1 MKLVEKYRAQVVAFV
16 DVCHHLARKGYVTS
30 HGGNLAWRLEDDLI
44 LITPTKVY
52 KGDVEAENVVFID
65 LEGNVIEGTRRP
77 TGERP
82 MYLKFFTERPD
93 VISIIHC
100 HSPAVGAMA
109 ILKGENWLM
118 RPIFPEAIIEIG
130 PVPLVPYAEPLTEQL
145 AQNFAP
151 FLQKHNAFV
160 MENHGLVMMTRG
172 DIRWTMLLVEELE
185 GAAQSILAALQAGG
199 VKELSRQD
207 VINLGN
213 VMRTRDLALCG
224 APGVN
229 TSLEELYFKS

>member
-1 MKLVEKYRAQVVAFV
+1 MKLVEKYREQVTTFV
-16 DVCHHLARKGYVTS
+16 DVCHQLARKGFVTS
-30 HGGNLAWRLEDDLI
+30 HGGNLAWKLKDDLI
-44 LITPTKVY
+44 LITPTKEY
-52 KGDVEAENVVFID
+52 KGDVEVEDVVFID
-65 LEGNVIEGTRRP
+65 LEGSVVEGTRCP

-93 VISIIHC
+93 VVSVIHC
-100 HSPAVGAMA
+100 HSLAVSTMA
-109 ILKGENWLM
+109 ISKGENWLM
-118 RPIFPEAIIEIG
+118 RPVFPEVIIEIG

-151 FLQKHNAFV
+151 FLPKHNAFV
-160 MENHGLVMMTRG
+160 MENHGMVMMTRG

-185 GAAQSILAALQAGG
+185 GATQSILAALQAGG

-207 VINLGN
+207 VVNLGN

-229 TSLEELYFKS
+229 TSLEELYF

>member
-1 MKLVEKYRAQVVAFV
+1 MKLVEKYREQVIAFV
-16 DVCHHLARKGYVTS
+16 DVCHQLARKGYVTS
-30 HGGNLAWRLEDDLI
+30 HGGNLAWKLEDGLI

-52 KGDVEAENVVFID
+52 KGDVEAEDVVFINAQ
-65 LEGNVIEGTRRP
+65 GNVVEGTRRP

-82 MYLKFFTERPD
+82 MYLKFFAERPD
-93 VISIIHC
+93 VISVIHC
-100 HSPAVGAMA
+100 HSPALSALA
-109 ILKGENWLM
+109 ILKGENRLM

-151 FLQKHNAFV
+151 FLQKYNAFI

-172 DIRWTMLLVEELE
+172 DVRWTMLLVEELE
-185 GAAQSILAALQAGG
+185 GVAQTILAALRVGEI
-199 VKELSRQD
+199 KELSRQD
-207 VINLGN
+207 VVNLGN

-229 TSLEELYFKS
+229 ASLEELYF

>member
-1 MKLVEKYRAQVVAFV
+1 MKLVEKYREQVTTFV
-16 DVCHHLARKGYVTS
+16 DVCHQLARKGYVTS
-30 HGGNLAWRLEDDLI
+30 HGGNLAWKLEEDLL

-52 KGDVEAENVVFID
+52 KGDIEAEDVVFID
-65 LEGNVIEGTRRP
+65 TAGNVIEGTRRP

-82 MYLKFFTERPD
+82 MYLKFFAERAD
-93 VISIIHC
+93 IVSVIHC

-109 ILKGENWLM
+109 ILNGENWLM

-151 FLQKHNAFV
+151 FLQKYNAFI
-160 MENHGLVMMTRG
+160 MENHGLVIMTRG
-172 DIRWTMLLVEELE
+172 DIHWTMLLVEELE
-185 GAAQSILAALQAGG
+185 GTAQTIMTALQAGE

-207 VINLGN
+207 VVNLGN
-213 VMRTRDLALCG
+213 VMRTRDLVLCG
-224 APGVN
+224 APGMN
-229 TSLEELYFKS
+229 SSLEELYF

>member
-1 MKLVEKYRAQVVAFV
+1 MRLVEKYREQVNEFV
-16 DVCHHLARKGYVTS
+16 DVCHLLARKGFVTS
-30 HGGNLAWRLEDDLI
+30 HGGNLAWKLEDDLI
-44 LITPTKVY
+44 LITPTKMY
-52 KGDVEAENVVFID
+52 KGDIEAEDVVFID
-65 LEGNVIEGTRRP
+65 LEGNVVEGARRP

-82 MYLKFFTERPD
+82 MYLKFFTDRPD
-93 VISIIHC
+93 VVSIIHC
-100 HSPAVGAMA
+100 HSPAVGALA
-109 ILKGENWLM
+109 ILKGESWLM

-145 AQNFAP
+145 ARKFAP

-172 DIRWTMLLVEELE
+172 DVRWTMLLVEELE
-185 GAAQSILAALQAGG
+185 GVAQTILAALQVGD

-207 VINLGN
+207 VINLTN

-224 APGVN
+224 APGAN
-229 TSLEELYFKS
+229 GSLEELYF